1 MELDE
6 RLRTLNSDKT
16 LAGVPYLHKTL
27 RPLAEAV
34 EDPTTQRVRSSKT
47 RMNTAR
53 SVRVSALY
61 KEDCT
66 VSKMHL
72 GADAMSIC
80 GHAGVALVTRMAL
93 VTCQLCQDMAGCEP
107 MPDVRANSRLE
118 FARRTVMRLSYA
130 GKPLWLPL
138 SEHQQAPS
146 GTQPEPPPPPPF
158 VLKTHLRMLHN
169 LSLCGKSRFRLH
181 PPDDLSAVTCWICLT
196 LWRTKSLERQYDGD
210 AAASLSQA
218 RSEFYAGGNE
228 QTAPTR
234 LVGLTPAVHDTSSL
248 PGVEGQEFTIEE
260 LDSLLA

>member
-1 MELDE
+1 M
-6 RLRTLNSDKT
+6 
-16 LAGVPYLHKTL
+16 
-27 RPLAEAV
+27 
-34 EDPTTQRVRSSKT
+34 
-47 RMNTAR
+47 
-53 SVRVSALY
+53 
-61 KEDCT
+61 
-66 VSKMHL
+66 SKMHL

-93 VTCQLCQDMAGCEP
+93 VTCQLCRDMAGREP
-107 MPDVRANSRLE
+107 MPDVRVNSRLE
-118 FARRTVMRLSYA
+118 FARRTVAAQLQGETPVVATQRA
-130 GKPLWLPL
+130 K
-138 SEHQQAPS
+138 QAPS
-146 GTQPEPPPPPPF
+146 GTQPEPP

-169 LSLCGKSRFRLH
+169 LSLCGKSHLRVY
-181 PPDDLSAVTCWICLT
+181 PPDDLTAVTCWICLT

-234 LVGLTPAVHDTSSL
+234 LVDLTPAAHDTSSV